1 MRSAFSLSLSLSP
14 SPLPWGCTRCSSS
27 AARYSSGPS
36 ACRGSPSPRCS
47 GAAGRCRAPSEAGR
61 APERWRRWRGLRR
74 CRCRPWLPCS
84 LLPLSLS
91 LSLPRIGRSDKLRR
105 GSPEAARE
113 SRRRRRKNEG
123 KNGLT
128 SLSSRKENEVK
139 RERCFS
145 PPSTF
150 FAFFSF
156 LPDHNDARRL
166 LRASLRR
173 LFLLSSSVCIS
184 TYHILFV
191 SCFRRPESD
200 SLPPSLCHQINS
212 SPVVAYENDGR
223 FICASRALGQ
233 GGPQDGDPLGLYV

>member
-1 MRSAFSLSLSLSP
+1 VAALEGP
-14 SPLPWGCTRCSSS
+14 APLPLSAMAALLSS
-27 AARYSSGPS
+27 P
-36 ACRGSPSPRCS
+36 
-47 GAAGRCRAPSEAGR
+47 
-61 APERWRRWRGLRR
+61 
-74 CRCRPWLPCS
+74 
-84 LLPLSLS
+84 SLS
-91 LSLPRIGRSDKLRR
+91 LSLPRIGRSGKLRR

-191 SCFRRPESD
+191 SCFRPPESD

-212 SPVVAYENDGR
+212 SPVVVAYENDGR